1 MIFQISSVA
10 TIDELSLGN
19 LQILG
24 MKSVN
29 TLAKCIFP
37 LGVISLSIG
46 VIATGIQTR
55 FLFTKEPLKFKLS
68 KLNPL
73 NGIKNMFSAKQLVE
87 LVKSVLKI
95 IVLAVVLYNI
105 LKDEIIVIA
114 QMLDVNPIN
123 ASAYVLKEIMSMV
136 LQIGMIF
143 AAIAG
148 FDYFY
153 QRWKYEKDLKMS
165 KEEVK
170 EEFKQMEGD
179 PKVKGKIRSL
189 QQSMARSRMM
199 QAVPDADVIIR
210 NPTHYAVALKYDID
224 HDNAPKVIAKGQDL
238 VALKIVEIGQQ
249 NKVTVIE
256 NKPLARGLY
265 ASTPLG
271 GQIPAE
277 YYGVVAEILVEIF
290 RMNKK
295 LV

>member
-1 MIFQISSVA
+1 MASDEKTEKATPKKRRDQRKKGNVATSKDVIAVASLVGCFYCLQMLFPTIYKSLREMMIFQISSVA

-95 IVLAVVLYNI
+95 IILAVVLYNI

-170 EEFKQMEGD
+170 EE
-179 PKVKGKIRSL
+179 
-189 QQSMARSRMM
+189 
-199 QAVPDADVIIR
+199 
-210 NPTHYAVALKYDID
+210 
-224 HDNAPKVIAKGQDL
+224 
-238 VALKIVEIGQQ
+238 
-249 NKVTVIE
+249 
-256 NKPLARGLY
+256 
-265 ASTPLG
+265 
-271 GQIPAE
+271 
-277 YYGVVAEILVEIF
+277 
-290 RMNKK
+290 
-295 LV
+295 